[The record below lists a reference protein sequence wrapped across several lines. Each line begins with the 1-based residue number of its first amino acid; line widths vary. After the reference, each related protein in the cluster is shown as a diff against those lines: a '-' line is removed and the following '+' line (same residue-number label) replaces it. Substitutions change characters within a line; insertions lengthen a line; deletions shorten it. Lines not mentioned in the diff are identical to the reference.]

1 MDMKLYIRA
10 FMKIIEF
17 YIRKHP
23 YLSTFLF
30 AWCVGSVYI
39 GVTSSW
45 GLCVGMI
52 ITVVASVWMVRKA
65 WIILSDFGS
74 ARAKTER
81 KLKKQREREIL
92 LDYVKKGIK

>member
-1 MDMKLYIRA
+1 MKLYIRA

-17 YIRKHP
+17 YVRKHP
-23 YLSTFLF
+23 YLSAFIF

-39 GVTSSW
+39 GVISSW